1 MEGLH
6 RRLFSMARTGNG
18 NANAIVYMAQDKE
31 NESFSSGIEEISVL
45 KLLPA
50 ERTTFTD
57 DQLAVAVASM
67 NAWVAI
73 KKKGR
78 GGRRVEA
85 EKEKKEAPEREQA
98 KALKDKEK
106 AEKKAAAAGKDDD
119 DDGEEGDLSGTL
131 EKVRWVKVHCNKKS
145 LMEIVPHALKLQLGK
160 REEMADA
167 IARKLQFSAK
177 YFSPLAS

>member
-1 MEGLH
+1 
-6 RRLFSMARTGNG
+6 
-18 NANAIVYMAQDKE
+18 MAQDKE
-31 NESFSSGIEEISVL
+31 NESFSSGIEEIFVL

-50 ERTTFTD
+50 KRTTFTD
-57 DQLAVAVASM
+57 EQLAAAVASM
-67 NAWVAI
+67 NAWAWVAI
-73 KKKGR
+73 KKNGH

-119 DDGEEGDLSGTL
+119 DDGEEGDLSDTL
-131 EKVRWVKVHCNKKS
+131 EKVRWVKVYCNKKS

-167 IARKLQFSAK
+167 IARKL
-177 YFSPLAS
+177 